1 MKKRIC
7 AYLAVLLVLAAFG
20 MTILAH
26 AGDLP
31 SVPLTGESGSDLS
44 EVNTDYEVPI
54 SFLTETETETEI
66 EPENKVLTI
75 SQTQLRLIYRQK
87 ETLTAKVSLTWQS
100 DNDSVVK
107 IDPASGK
114 LTATGVGT
122 ATITATAEDGR
133 TAACTV
139 TVQYAWWQKLI
150 RIFLFGWIWY

>member
-7 AYLAVLLVLAAFG
+7 AYLAVLLVLVAFG

-31 SVPLTGESGSDLS
+31 PVPLTGDTGSDPS

-54 SFLTETETETEI
+54 SFPAETET
-66 EPENKVLTI
+66 LTI
-75 SQTQLRLIYRQK
+75 SQTQMHLIYRQK
-87 ETLTAKVSLTWQS
+87 ATLTANYTVTWQS
-100 DNDSVVK
+100 DKDSVVK

-114 LTATGVGT
+114 LIATGTGT
-122 ATITATAEDGR
+122 ATITATADDGR
-133 TAACTV
+133 TAECTV